1 MAHEV
6 TAVGLAAFFGPRVTS
21 ANGHLGDDDEASKRG
36 WYLNVFTR
44 DATKAAGG
52 GVGVDEG
59 GWGWTRGPLSSSP
72 FVSDE

>member
-52 GVGVDEG
+52 GGGGGRGGVGVDEG
-59 GWGWTRGPLSSSP
+59 ASLVFS
-72 FVSDE
+72 FC